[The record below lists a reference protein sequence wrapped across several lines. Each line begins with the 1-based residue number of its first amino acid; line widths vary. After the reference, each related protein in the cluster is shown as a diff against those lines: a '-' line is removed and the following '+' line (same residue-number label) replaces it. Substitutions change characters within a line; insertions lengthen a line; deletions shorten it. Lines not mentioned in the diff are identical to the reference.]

1 MINQNR
7 YKWDACYQEQYME
20 LVVFLWYGTSKSNIF
35 IRSEYFFERNESMC
49 GISHD
54 KIVETS
60 LMMSWM
66 LRMSSSSSHALVVCF
81 GPNGQECQKELW
93 CVIAACLSSLT
104 NNFNLLTDTFVY
116 EFREWWVTIKYILL
130 NNRLSIDRNKSNYS
144 LIRI

>member
-1 MINQNR
+1 MRCTKNIMWTYLYLYSMPLQT
-7 YKWDACYQEQYME
+7 K
-20 LVVFLWYGTSKSNIF
+20 KIF
-35 IRSEYFFERNESMC
+35 IKSEYLFKKNESMC

-66 LRMSSSSSHALVVCF
+66 LRMSSSSHALVVCF

-93 CVIAACLSSLT
+93 CVIAACISSLMY
-104 NNFNLLTDTFVY
+104 NLSLMTDTFIY
-116 EFREWWVTIKYILL
+116 EFTVWLLTSKYILF
-130 NNRLSIDRNKSNYS
+130 NRRLSIDGKNTYN

>member
-1 MINQNR
+1 MNITWFYLYLYSTAHQ
-7 YKWDACYQEQYME
+7 
-20 LVVFLWYGTSKSNIF
+20 KSNIF
-35 IRSEYFFERNESMC
+35 IKSEYLFERNESMC

-66 LRMSSSSSHALVVCF
+66 LRMSSSSHALVVCF

-104 NNFNLLTDTFVY
+104 YNLSLMTDTFIY
-116 EFREWWVTIKYILL
+116 EFTVWLLTSKYTYYLIIVYQFDIDKNNASSLFFTICIL
-130 NNRLSIDRNKSNYS
+130 
-144 LIRI
+144 

>member
-1 MINQNR
+1 
-7 YKWDACYQEQYME
+7 
-20 LVVFLWYGTSKSNIF
+20 
-35 IRSEYFFERNESMC
+35 MC

-104 NNFNLLTDTFVY
+104 YNLSLMTDTFIYKFGVWLLASKFISY
-116 EFREWWVTIKYILL
+116 LTIVNYLVKTKVHIVSLEYRVMRVIYFDSMYFL
-130 NNRLSIDRNKSNYS
+130 NIVKIWNDSNSWNLSASNQ
-144 LIRI
+144 L

>member
-1 MINQNR
+1 MILILLLNCDRKIVHVSSYIWTWSKFKTN
-7 YKWDACYQEQYME
+7 
-20 LVVFLWYGTSKSNIF
+20 VVIKLDMLFK
-35 IRSEYFFERNESMC
+35 RNESMC

-104 NNFNLLTDTFVY
+104 YNLSLMTDTFMY
-116 EFREWWVTIKYILL
+116 EFIVWLLTSKYIYYV
-130 NNRLSIDRNKSNYS
+130 IIVYQ
-144 LIRI
+144 LI